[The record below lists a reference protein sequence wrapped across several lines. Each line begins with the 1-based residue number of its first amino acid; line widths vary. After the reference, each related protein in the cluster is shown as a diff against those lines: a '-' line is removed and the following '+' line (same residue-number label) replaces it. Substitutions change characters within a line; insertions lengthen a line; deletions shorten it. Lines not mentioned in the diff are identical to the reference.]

1 MTSAAGRAVD
11 DALTTAS
18 TAELAGGRLLVPA
31 GAALAALAGIQAHG
45 GKEQP
50 GNPVRLA
57 IGTLEPAR
65 LVVHPFTLS
74 VAGVSAAFQA
84 RVSMMWCSARNSARP
99 ATRSS

>member
-18 TAELAGGRLLVPA
+18 TAELAGGRLLIPA
-31 GAALAALAGIQAHG
+31 GAALAALTGIQAHS
-45 GKEQP
+45 GKKQP
-50 GNPVRLA
+50 GHPVRFA

-74 VAGVSAAFQA
+74 VRDVAAVVHA
-84 RVSMMWCSARNSARP
+84 RVSMMWCSARNSAKP